1 MIEILT
7 AILLCFAAPAAQ
19 NLRVRDASASLPD
32 SGAVADSPDTSLH
45 AVSRTPDQP
54 PPRDDS
60 SRAALPAPVVTL
72 PPVRVDAA
80 LDRARRRA
88 PTAFVTTLRADRA
101 DHAVASLPE
110 ALVEAAG
117 LRITQYGGMGAFSSM
132 SLRGAPPGHVTVLLD
147 GVPLTSAAQ
156 GIVDLAGIPATAI
169 EAVEVYRGAAPAS
182 FSSPTPGGAV
192 NLLTRATG
200 GVRSLRVASGSF
212 GTGEAQGSWSESR
225 GAWSWLAHGG
235 WQGSDGDF
243 EFADDNGTPLEPNDD
258 TISRRRNAR
267 FDAATGLVRGA
278 WAPGDH
284 LQSVARVEYFRRG
297 QGIPGVGANQ
307 AITAR
312 FASDRWLAASETRA
326 APSDAWPSVG
336 LRMDAVR
343 ERSRLRDTSGEL
355 GFGRQDTDER
365 FTQEAVSL
373 VLASP
378 SRWSWFTLESGGTLR
393 AEGARPAAP
402 TAGLASPPK
411 SERDTRAA
419 WIGARAGV
427 ADGRWLVTATRRWD
441 RQDEAIHDTRSFGG
455 TRSRFTDRTLN
466 APQLGARVRAGWG
479 FALKSNWSRT
489 SRAPDFDELFGVDG
503 AVTGNPTLVPEYA
516 ESWDAGLDWSGTWVG
531 LRVAAEWT
539 HHRTHARDLI
549 LYERSSPRGARPVN
563 VGAARLFGEETSLRA
578 SWRAFELTASTAW
591 LSATDR
597 SGISFYHGRRLPQ
610 RAERQSYARLAWRD
624 RGWSATADVEYVG
637 DMYLNRANFDR
648 TSHDHTP
655 PRTLIG
661 AAVGR
666 RFGRV
671 TALVE
676 GRNLGDHLTQDVAG
690 FPLPGR
696 MWLGSLSLDLGS
708 SPP

>member
-7 AILLCFAAPAAQ
+7 AFLLSFAAPAAQ
-19 NLRVRDASASLPD
+19 ILRVRDASASLPD

-45 AVSRTPDQP
+45 AVSRTPDLSH
-54 PPRDDS
+54 PRDDS
-60 SRAALPAPVVTL
+60 ARGSLPKPVVTL
-72 PPVRVDAA
+72 PPVQVDAA

-88 PTAFVTTLRADRA
+88 PTAFVTTLRADRG
-101 DHAVASLPE
+101 DRAVASLPD

-117 LRITQYGGMGAFSSM
+117 LRVTQYGGMGAFSSM

-169 EAVEVYRGAAPAS
+169 EAIEVYRGSAPAS
-182 FSSPTPGGAV
+182 FASPTPGGAV
-192 NLLTRATG
+192 NLLTRG
-200 GVRSLRVASGSF
+200 GGRVRSLRAATGSF
-212 GTGEAQGSWSESR
+212 GTGEAQGSWSDRR
-225 GAWSWLAHGG
+225 GEWSWLAHGG

-267 FDAATGLVRGA
+267 FDAATALLRGG

-284 LQSVARVEYFRRG
+284 MQSVARVEVFRRG
-297 QGIPGVGANQ
+297 QGIPGTGANQ
-307 AITAR
+307 AATAR
-312 FASDRWLAASETRA
+312 FASERWLAASETRA
-326 APSDAWPSVG
+326 ERSPALPSLV
-336 LRMDAVR
+336 LRMDAMR
-343 ERSRLRDTSGEL
+343 ERARLRDTNGEL
-355 GFGRQDTDER
+355 GLGRLDTDER
-365 FTQEAVSL
+365 FDQAAVSL
-373 VLASP
+373 ALTSP
-378 SRWSWFTLESGGTLR
+378 AQWKWISLEAGGALR

-402 TAGLASPPK
+402 TAGLPNPPASD
-411 SERDTRAA
+411 RDTRAA
-419 WIGARAGV
+419 WLGLRAGA
-427 ADGRWLVTATRRWD
+427 ADGRWLVTAGRRWD
-441 RQDEAIHDTRSFGG
+441 RQDEAVRDTRSTGALRER
-455 TRSRFTDRTLN
+455 TTDRTLN
-466 APQLGARVRAGWG
+466 APQLGARARLGSGLEAK
-479 FALKSNWSRT
+479 ANWSRT

-503 AVTGNPTLVPEYA
+503 AVTGNPTLVPEHA
-516 ESWDAGLDWSGTWVG
+516 ESWDAGLAWSGGWAGV
-531 LRVAAEWT
+531 RVAAEWS
-539 HHRTHARDLI
+539 HHRTHARDMV

-597 SGISFYHGRRLPQ
+597 SGISFYQGRRLPQ

-624 RGWSATADVEYVG
+624 RSWSATADVEYAG
-637 DMYLNRANFDR
+637 DMYLNRVNFDR
-648 TSHDHTP
+648 TP
-655 PRTLIG
+655 PRTLVG

-671 TALVE
+671 TALLE
-676 GRNLGDHLTQDVAG
+676 GRNLGDHLTVDVAG

-696 MWLGSLSLDLGS
+696 MWLGSLSLDLGA